1 MNHCQLVKMAVP
13 TADSEDFSALLLFTK
28 FPLRFFVMVL
38 HNTGSL
44 TTFMPTRVTTS
55 QTG

>member
-1 MNHCQLVKMAVP
+1 MAVP
-13 TADSEDFSALLLFTK
+13 TADSEDFSALLLFMK